1 MVYWIAYLLKDSNGN
16 GSNLAE
22 CRYIFIYFSDFKADR
37 IQSIA
42 LIMMM
47 ASIISPFINAIAT
60 TLFFI
65 YLLIK
70 HRLIETTIR
79 TIILP
84 LCSCRAVNT
93 TLK

>member
-47 ASIISPFINAIAT
+47 ASIISPFMNAIAT
-60 TLFFI
+60 THFFLFI
-65 YLLIK
+65 
-70 HRLIETTIR
+70 
-79 TIILP
+79 
-84 LCSCRAVNT
+84 C
-93 TLK
+93 